1 MSLKA
6 KFPILVV
13 MKYSSLHSTFFSV
26 KSKVKP
32 PVVINGA
39 PKNFTALPTTAI
51 RKRSFISIGSKENEG
66 RIIYKVLE
74 TVLFLEFYMYE
85 QLFK

>member
-39 PKNFTALPTTAI
+39 PKNLTALPTTAI
-51 RKRSFISIGSKENEG
+51 RKEFFKSINDKENTLKNYTVSPILYV
-66 RIIYKVLE
+66 RIII
-74 TVLFLEFYMYE
+74 
-85 QLFK
+85 